1 MTAVDPDEN
10 TAVGLVWGLL
20 DGGQFDDAA
29 GLADAAR
36 LVWPHSADL
45 QMLSAWS
52 RALASPN
59 AAAPVPADLQASAA
73 TAAIDTPGELLTPDP
88 STHDLLAADPRWNAL
103 LATLH
108 QRERLRDEHR
118 REAPSREAHRPIAA
132 APAATPSHP
141 RSGR

>member
-1 MTAVDPDEN
+1 MTAIDPDEN

-20 DGGQFDDAA
+20 EGGQFDDAA
-29 GLADAAR
+29 GLAEAAR

-52 RALASPN
+52 RALASPE
-59 AAAPVPADLQASAA
+59 VAA
-73 TAAIDTPGELLTPDP
+73 TDTPGQLQTPNP
-88 STHDLLAADPRWNAL
+88 GTHDLLVTDPRWNAL

-118 REAPSREAHRPIAA
+118 RDELRRKEPIRDAHRPIAT
-132 APAATPSHP
+132 APAVTPSHP

>member
-1 MTAVDPDEN
+1 MTAVDLDEN

-20 DGGQFDDAA
+20 EGGQFDDAA

-36 LVWPHSADL
+36 LVWPQSGDL

-52 RALASPN
+52 RALASPT
-59 AAAPVPADLQASAA
+59 AAAPGPADLQAPAA
-73 TAAIDTPGELLTPDP
+73 TDTQGELLTPDP
-88 STHDLLAADPRWNAL
+88 STHDLLAADPRWNTL

-118 REAPSREAHRPIAA
+118 REEPSRDAHRPIDT
-132 APAATPSHP
+132 APAVTPSHP